1 MTENLP
7 KSDKNDDREGLN
19 WARIA
24 GLAFAIAMHVA
35 ALLVLL
41 APIAP
46 PEPEAEEK
54 DVTLVNFIRPPP
66 PPPPPP
72 PPDPTPPKPKE
83 IRELTPPRPTP
94 IPPPPD
100 PPPVVFDDPSPV
112 DTPAP
117 PPAPPSPPA
126 PATNIGS
133 SVDPSSRANNPP
145 EYPREA
151 IRENAEGTVVLLIH
165 IDAQGNVLDI
175 EVERSSRNRDLDRS
189 AVQAARRWRFNPAI
203 ENGVP
208 VRSTVRIPVDFTLP
222 R

>member
-46 PEPEAEEK
+46 PEPEADEK

-72 PPDPTPPKPKE
+72 PPDPEPPKPRE

-133 SVDPSSRANNPP
+133 SVDPSSMNNNPP

-151 IRENAEGTVVLLIH
+151 LRAGVEGTVVLLIS
-165 IDAQGNVLDI
+165 IDARGNVLDI
-175 EVERSSRNRDLDRS
+175 KVERSSRNRDMDRN
-189 AVQAARRWRFNPAI
+189 AVRAARGWRFNPAI
-203 ENGVP
+203 ENGTP
-208 VRSTVRIPVDFTLP
+208 VASTVRVPVDFTLN
-222 R
+222 

>member
-24 GLAFAIAMHVA
+24 GLAFAIAVHVA

-46 PEPEAEEK
+46 PPDEADEEE
-54 DVTLVNFIRPPP
+54 VTLVNFIRPP
-66 PPPPPP
+66 
-72 PPDPTPPKPKE
+72 
-83 IRELTPPRPTP
+83 
-94 IPPPPD
+94 PPPPD

-126 PATNIGS
+126 PVTNIGS

-151 IRENAEGTVVLLIH
+151 LRSGVEGTVVLLIH

-175 EVERSSRNRDLDRS
+175 EVERSSRNRDMDRN
-189 AVQAARRWRFNPAI
+189 AVRAARRWRFNPAV

-208 VRSTVRIPVDFTLP
+208 VPSTVRVPVDFTLN
-222 R
+222 